1 VSGLQQLATRA
12 RQVTLDQP
20 ATLGDGDC
28 EALRPGLIGQPVN
41 TITSFAYV
49 GAGAWLASRLSR
61 LPSGRRP
68 AAAAYAALTAITG
81 VGSIA
86 YHGPQFAGAQFLH
99 DAPIVGAFAL
109 GAVVPLWRLVRG
121 GVPLPGW
128 STRLGAAMAATA
140 VGSLAAYAAGGTD
153 SPLCRPESLLQ
164 PHGLWH
170 MGTAALIGI
179 WGAALWAPRSDVDE
193 IERSDHAG
201 QLDETDRS
209 AGTTSTETGASG
221 AADR

>member
-1 VSGLQQLATRA
+1 MSGLQQLATRA

-49 GAGAWLASRLSR
+49 GAGAWLASRLAR
-61 LPSGRRP
+61 LPSGQRP
-68 AAAAYAALTAITG
+68 AAAAYATLTAITG

-86 YHGPQFAGAQFLH
+86 YHGPQFPGAQFLH

-121 GVPLPGW
+121 GVPVPGW
-128 STRLGAAMAATA
+128 SPRLGAVMAATT

-153 SPLCRPESLLQ
+153 SPLCRPQSLLQ

-170 MGTAALIGI
+170 LGTAALIAM
-179 WGAALWAPRSDVDE
+179 WGAALWAPRVGPDASEQPDG
-193 IERSDHAG
+193 R
-201 QLDETDRS
+201 DETT
-209 AGTTSTETGASG
+209 GTGASG

>member
-1 VSGLQQLATRA
+1 MSGLQQLATRA

-49 GAGAWLASRLSR
+49 GAGVWLASRLGR
-61 LPSGRRP
+61 LPSRQRP
-68 AAAAYAALTAITG
+68 AAAAYAALTAVTG

-109 GAVVPLWRLVRG
+109 GAVVPLWRLARR
-121 GVPLPGW
+121 GVPVPGW
-128 STRLGAAMAATA
+128 STRLGAAMAATT

-170 MGTAALIGI
+170 VGTAALIAM
-179 WGAALWAPRSDVDE
+179 WGAALWAPRPAGAADVEGPDAEESLAEHADDE
-193 IERSDHAG
+193 PA
-201 QLDETDRS
+201 
-209 AGTTSTETGASG
+209 TETGASG